1 MTKNPVDKLMDGLN
15 EHQRQAL
22 GDLAPLA
29 RFLDSGALPDPGP
42 EEHAR
47 LTASLEPYLPV
58 ATAPQ
63 PHPLGNWLRLLR
75 SQIVLFESSLWLSG
89 ALVLLIGLFMTVL
102 DGQELLPLA
111 FVLLAPLLAAASI
124 AYAFRPETRTFGELE
139 RLTATSPAELLYA
152 RLALV
157 LAFNLLITLL
167 LLLLIWLEGP
177 QVLLWRLAL
186 AWLGPM
192 LLLAGLALY
201 TTIRWG
207 ALAGAVLPLGVWG
220 SLVLLGWREALYH
233 LAGGMTL
240 SAWLFGQI
248 NRSTPVLVGC
258 ILASL
263 AGIGLLIL
271 AVRAVT
277 SERLSWS

>member
-1 MTKNPVDKLMDGLN
+1 MKNPVDRLVDGLN
-15 EHQRQAL
+15 ENQRQAL

-29 RFLDSGALPDPGP
+29 SFLDSGTLPDPGP
-42 EEHAR
+42 EERAR
-47 LTASLEPYLPV
+47 LAASLEPYLPV
-58 ATAPQ
+58 STASQ
-63 PHPLGNWLRLLR
+63 PHPLSDWMRLLR
-75 SQIVLFESSLWLSG
+75 SQIVFFESSFWLSG
-89 ALVLLIGLFMTVL
+89 ALILLLGLFMTAV

-111 FVLLAPLLAAASI
+111 FVLLAPLLAAASV

-157 LAFNLLITLL
+157 LAFNLLIAFL

-192 LLLAGLALY
+192 LVLAGLAFY

-207 ALAGAVLPLGVWG
+207 ALAGAILPLGVWG

-233 LAGGMTL
+233 LVGGMTL

-248 NRSTPVLVGC
+248 SCSTSVLVGC
-258 ILASL
+258 ILAGL

-271 AVRAVT
+271 SVRAAP
-277 SERLSWS
+277 SERLLWS